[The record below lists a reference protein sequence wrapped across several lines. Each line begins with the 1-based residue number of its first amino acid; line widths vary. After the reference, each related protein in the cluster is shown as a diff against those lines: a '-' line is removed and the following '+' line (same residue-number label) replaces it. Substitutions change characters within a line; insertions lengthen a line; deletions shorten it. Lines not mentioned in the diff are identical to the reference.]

1 MQIEAR
7 IDQDSEIS
15 QQLTLWGQKGSTVI
29 RGNLLVIPIEKS
41 ILYVEPLYLRAETGE
56 IPELKRVILSNGS
69 DVVIG
74 NNLEDALEK
83 LFARTFGEREIVI
96 AGEEK
101 TLKDLIKEAAVYY
114 ESAQEFSREGNW
126 SKYGE
131 ELQKL
136 EQTLKLLEEA
146 SERE

>member
-1 MQIEAR
+1 
-7 IDQDSEIS
+7 
-15 QQLTLWGQKGSTVI
+15 
-29 RGNLLVIPIEKS
+29 LVIPVEKS
-41 ILYVEPLYLRAETGE
+41 IIYVEPLYLRAETGE
-56 IPELKRVILSNGS
+56 IPELKRVIVSNGS

-83 LFARTFGEREIVI
+83 LFMRTFKEREIVI
-96 AGEEK
+96 TGEEK
-101 TLKDLIKEAAVYY
+101 TLKDLIKEAAEYY
-114 ESAQEFSREGNW
+114 ESAQEFAREGNW

-136 EQTLKLLEEA
+136 EQTLRLLQEA

>member
-1 MQIEAR
+1 
-7 IDQDSEIS
+7 
-15 QQLTLWGQKGSTVI
+15 
-29 RGNLLVIPIEKS
+29 
-41 ILYVEPLYLRAETGE
+41 LRAETGE
-56 IPELKRVILSNGS
+56 IPELKRVIVSNGS

-83 LFARTFGEREIVI
+83 LFVRSFGDREIVVS
-96 AGEEK
+96 GEEK
-101 TLKDLIKEAAVYY
+101 TLKDLIQEAAGYF
-114 ESAQEFSREGNW
+114 ENAQKFASEGNW

>member
-1 MQIEAR
+1 
-7 IDQDSEIS
+7 
-15 QQLTLWGQKGSTVI
+15 
-29 RGNLLVIPIEKS
+29 
-41 ILYVEPLYLRAETGE
+41 
-56 IPELKRVILSNGS
+56 
-69 DVVIG
+69 VIG

-83 LFARTFGEREIVI
+83 LFVRSFGEREIIVT
-96 AGEEK
+96 GEEK
-101 TLKDLIKEAAVYY
+101 TLKDLIKEAAGYY

>member
-29 RGNLLVIPIEKS
+29 RGNLLVIPIEES
-41 ILYVEPLYLRAETGE
+41 IIYVEPLYLRAETGE
-56 IPELKRVILSNGS
+56 IPELKRVIVSNGS
-69 DVVIG
+69 DVMIG
-74 NNLEDALEK
+74 DNLEDALEK
-83 LFARTFGEREIVI
+83 LFVRSFKEREIVVI
-96 AGEEK
+96 GEEK
-101 TLKDLIKEAAVYY
+101 TLKDLVKEAAGYY
-114 ESAQEFSREGNW
+114 ESAQEFARQGNW

-136 EQTLKLLEEA
+136 EQTLKLLQEA